1 MIQSSNDIIS
11 LFLSTFSGKIPVIG
25 VSLWSLIVVQLI
37 HVDLW
42 VYIGLHL
49 RAASSGKFQKL

>member
-1 MIQSSNDIIS
+1 MI
-11 LFLSTFSGKIPVIG
+11 LSVYFWSTSSGKIPVIG